1 MPRVTESYLAARRA
15 QIMDAAIVC
24 FAREGF
30 HRATVQNIV
39 AETGLSAGAI
49 YRYFPAKEDIV
60 AAIAEERH
68 RQEAETLAEASQGGD
83 LRDALHRLAQ
93 ASLSRL
99 SDPDERQWRRVT
111 VQIWGEALRDE
122 RVLGIVRAGLDE
134 PISIIAGLVRQAQT
148 DGELPDA
155 LDPEAFARVCAAI
168 FQGLVLQQAW
178 QPELDVDAYTD
189 AVLRLVDGLIVQ

>member
-1 MPRVTESYLAARRA
+1 MPRVSESYLAARRE

-30 HRATVQNIV
+30 HRATMQDIV

-68 RQEAETLAEASQGGD
+68 RREAETLAEASAGGD
-83 LRDALHRLAQ
+83 LREALHGLAQ
-93 ASLSRL
+93 AALGRL
-99 SDPDERQWRRVT
+99 TDPDERQWRRLT
-111 VQIWGEALRDE
+111 VQVWGEALRDE
-122 RVLGIVRAGLDE
+122 RVMGIVRGGLDE
-134 PISIIAGLVRQAQT
+134 PISIIAGLVRQAQA
-148 DGELPDA
+148 DSELSDA
-155 LDPEAFARVCAAI
+155 VDPEAFARVCAAI

-189 AVLRLVDGLIVQ
+189 AALTLIDGLIGR